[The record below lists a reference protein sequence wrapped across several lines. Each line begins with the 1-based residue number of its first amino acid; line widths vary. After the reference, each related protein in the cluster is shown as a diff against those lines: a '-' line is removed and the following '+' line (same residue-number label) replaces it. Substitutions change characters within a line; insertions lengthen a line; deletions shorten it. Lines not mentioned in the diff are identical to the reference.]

1 MIRRTPRST
10 RTDTLFPYTTLFRST
25 ANAYRRRF
33 EAYEAANGGWYELSK
48 GAKLY
53 LLQTWVAELAAHP
66 RILDAVEDLL
76 GPDLFCW
83 GVSLFVKDANN
94 RSFVSWHQDATY
106 WGLDKPDVLTP
117 WLALSPAPGAVG
129 CRKVIPS

>member
-1 MIRRTPRST
+1 MGKILSDDRIAAYHRDGYAAPVRVM
-10 RTDTLFPYTTLFRST
+10 DAGT

-76 GPDLFCW
+76 GPDLRSEEHTSELQSIMRISYAVFCLHKKHKHY
-83 GVSLFVKDANN
+83 SA
-94 RSFVSWHQDATY
+94 S
-106 WGLDKPDVLTP
+106 
-117 WLALSPAPGAVG
+117 
-129 CRKVIPS
+129 